1 VSETD
6 VVRGC
11 LDLLALRGILA
22 WRNNTTGVYDPSRRV
37 FRKFS
42 GRKGVSD
49 ILAVLPGGRFLA
61 VECKMPGK
69 KPSPEQQSFLDEVTE
84 QGGVGIWVTS
94 LDELQHDLDCILHS
108 DPSANQSP
116 ESMSSRTY

>member
-6 VVRGC
+6 IVRGC

-22 WRNNTTGVYDPSRRV
+22 WRNNTTGVYDPRRGV
-37 FRKFS
+37 FRRFS

-49 ILAVLPGGRFLA
+49 ILAVLPGGKFLA
-61 VECKMPGK
+61 IECKMPGK
-69 KPSPEQQSFLDEVTE
+69 KPSPEQREFFDEVTA

-94 LDELQHDLDCILHS
+94 LDELQHDLDCILHN
-108 DPSANQSP
+108 DPSANPSP
-116 ESMSSRTY
+116 VSTSSKIC